1 MKVWAKRMR
10 SPLARWIRL
19 GTLGALIALQA
30 EEAARALPQGTDLS
44 ALLSAEEQ
52 AQLAR
57 ERNPAKQVRLLLRIA
72 EKRLQEAKRLTNQE
86 SFDPALSVLL
96 AYQALLEHAFA
107 RIETVPPGGRRKSAY
122 KDFDLHVRRQLKDLE
137 PMTRAFPLGL
147 TAEAERVFK
156 TATRLR
162 FEALN
167 AFAGERIL
175 THPRPKSQ

>member
-1 MKVWAKRMR
+1 MR

-30 EEAARALPQGTDLS
+30 EGVARTSPQGTDLS
-44 ALLSAEEQ
+44 ALLTAEEQ
-52 AQLAR
+52 TQLAR

-72 EKRLQEAKRLTNQE
+72 EKRLQDAKRLTDQE
-86 SFDPALSVLL
+86 RFDSALSALL
-96 AYQALLEHAFA
+96 VYQTLLEHAFA

-122 KDFDLHVRRQLKDLE
+122 KDFDLHLRRQLKDLE
-137 PMTRAFPLGL
+137 PVTRAFPIGL
-147 TAEAERVFK
+147 AAEAERVLK

-175 THPRPKSQ
+175 THPRPKSE